1 MGRIIKI
8 VFYSMILTICCLSPI
23 QAEEI
28 PYLLTASAKGD
39 IETVK
44 AIIGSGGNPN
54 TSDKD
59 NITALMYAARKDQV
73 EVARYLLDQGA
84 LINKA
89 EKDGWTALMFAVK
102 KKLH

>member
-44 AIIGSGGNPN
+44 AIIGSGEILIHQ
-54 TSDKD
+54 TK
-59 NITALMYAARKDQV
+59 IT
-73 EVARYLLDQGA
+73 LLHLCMPQ
-84 LINKA
+84 
-89 EKDGWTALMFAVK
+89 EKIRSR
-102 KKLH
+102 